1 MIYQLT
7 GKIALIRDELIVVDV
22 QGVGYGVSVP
32 TSLKNSVATDQTIR
46 LFTWCH
52 YREDAQDIYGFSSE
66 DDRQMFMLLTS
77 VSGVGP
83 KLGLKLMSEY
93 PTPTLIKLIMSSD
106 LARLTAVS
114 GVGKK
119 VGERLILELKDK
131 MAKVMA
137 AFPVDLSDLAT
148 PSGPALNSAIVE
160 DLRMALSALGYH
172 GEEIKRA
179 LKKSA
184 ADLAEVND
192 LEKGIKILLKH
203 I

>member
-1 MIYQLT
+1 MIYLLS
-7 GKIALIRDELIVVDV
+7 GKIALIRDEFIVVDV
-22 QGVGYGVSVP
+22 NGVGYGVAVP
-32 TSLKNSVATDQTIR
+32 TSLRTAVKVDEAIR

-52 YREDAQDIYGFSSE
+52 YREDAQDIYGFQTE
-66 DDRQMFMLLTS
+66 DDRQMFTLLTS

-93 PTPTLIKLIMSSD
+93 PTPTLIKLLLSSD

-137 AFPVDLSDLAT
+137 ASPLDLADLAT
-148 PSGPALNSAIVE
+148 TSGPALDAAMVD

-179 LKKSA
+179 LKKA
-184 ADLAEVND
+184 TPDLAQVTELD
-192 LEKGIKILLKH
+192 KGIKVLLKH